1 MPSEQISQRTHII
14 LRKISSVS
22 KLQPRAMLEELI
34 QDKYKELVN
43 DKKMKE
49 I

>member
-14 LRKISSVS
+14 LRKVASVS

-43 DKKMKE
+43 NNKMKE

>member
-1 MPSEQISQRTHII
+1 MPSEQVSHKTHNV
-14 LRKISSVS
+14 LRKIASVS
-22 KLQPRAMLEELI
+22 KLQPRAMLEKLI